1 MNPTTARVEQACRDL
16 TDAGEPVTFAAVVR
30 RTGLART
37 TLYRNPTLRAV
48 IDEHRHAGT
57 TTLAGITHD
66 LATLQTAVETI
77 AARVRHHEEQLRR
90 IQHADTNPTSR
101 QPLTGQH

>member
-1 MNPTTARVEQACRDL
+1 MNPTARARVERACTDL
-16 TDAGEPVTFAAVVR
+16 ADAGEHVTFTAIVR

-48 IDEHRHAGT
+48 IEEHRRAGT

-66 LATLQTAVETI
+66 IATLQTALETI
-77 AARVRHHEEQLRR
+77 ATRVRHHEEQLRR
-90 IQHADTNPTSR
+90 IRTDTNPAS
-101 QPLTGQH
+101 H

>member
-1 MNPTTARVEQACRDL
+1 MNPSARHRVEQACTELAAD
-16 TDAGEPVTFAAVVR
+16 GVPVTFAAVVR

-37 TLYRNPTLRAV
+37 TLYRDPTLRAV
-48 IDEHRHAGT
+48 IEERRRAGT

-66 LATLQTAVETI
+66 IATLQDAVDTI

-90 IQHADTNPTSR
+90 IQRTDTNPAS
-101 QPLTGQH
+101 H

>member
-1 MNPTTARVEQACRDL
+1 MNPSARDRVEQACTEL
-16 TDAGEPVTFAAVVR
+16 TAAGDPVTFAAVVR

-48 IDEHRHAGT
+48 IDEHRRAGT
-57 TTLAGITHD
+57 TTLASITYD
-66 LATLQTAVETI
+66 IATLQAALETI

-90 IQHADTNPTSR
+90 IHRDDTNPASR
-101 QPLTGQH
+101 

>member
-1 MNPTTARVEQACRDL
+1 MTPTTRALVEQACTQLAAD
-16 TDAGEPVTFAAVVR
+16 GEPVTFTAVVR

-48 IDEHRHAGT
+48 IDEHRRAGT
-57 TTLAGITHD
+57 TTLTGITTD
-66 LATLQTAVETI
+66 IATLQGALETI

-90 IQHADTNPTSR
+90 IQHTDTNPTFR
-101 QPLTGQH
+101 

>member
-1 MNPTTARVEQACRDL
+1 MTPSAQARVERACTEL
-16 TDAGEPVTFAAVVR
+16 ADAGEPVTFTAIVR

-48 IDEHRHAGT
+48 IDEHRRAGT
-57 TTLAGITHD
+57 TTLAGLTHD
-66 LATLQTAVETI
+66 IATLQAALETI

-90 IQHADTNPTSR
+90 IERADTTLASR
-101 QPLTGQH
+101 

>member
-1 MNPTTARVEQACRDL
+1 MTTPTSRTRVEQACADL
-16 TDAGEPVTFAAVVR
+16 AAGGEPVTFTAVVR

-37 TLYRNPTLRAV
+37 TLYRDPTLRAV
-48 IDEHRHAGT
+48 IDEHRRAGT

-66 LATLQTAVETI
+66 IATLQAAVETI

-90 IQHADTNPTSR
+90 IQRTDTNPASR
-101 QPLTGQH
+101 